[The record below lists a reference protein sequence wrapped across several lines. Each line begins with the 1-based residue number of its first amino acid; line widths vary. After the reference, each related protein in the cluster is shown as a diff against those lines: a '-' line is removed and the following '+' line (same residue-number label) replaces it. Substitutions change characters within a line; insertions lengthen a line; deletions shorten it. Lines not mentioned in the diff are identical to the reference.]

1 MARTRAMLGR
11 FDDAAWKAKTAG
23 YDLTLGQ
30 AMAAMWVGTY
40 IHAEDIR
47 AAIGRPSDDGPGLRA
62 SVLHIADLLTMRGW
76 GPAVLALDGIE
87 ETAVGDGGTQV
98 ITGDPLGFVLAAT
111 GRADPAAFGLTARAN
126 IYA

>member
-1 MARTRAMLGR
+1 VPCSAGSTTI
-11 FDDAAWKAKTAG
+11 AWVAKTAA

-47 AAIGRPSDDGPGLRA
+47 AAIGRPSDRGPGLGA

-87 ETAVGDGGTQV
+87 ETAVGDGGTRL

-111 GRADPAAFGLTARAN
+111 GRADPAVFGLDGTAN